1 VIRPI
6 LAFSVANR
14 YAVIL
19 VTLIATAFG
28 AWSLARLPIDAVPDV
43 TNNQVQVNAIAPAL
57 TPVEIEKQ
65 VTVLV
70 ERALAG
76 TPGLESLRSFSRN
89 GFAQLTAV
97 FSDKVDVYFARQQV
111 NERLG
116 EVRNTLPPGVEVRLG
131 PISTGLGEIYW
142 WAVEYQA
149 AGDGAPVRD
158 GLPGWQSDG
167 SYLTPEGERLRSDFE
182 RTVYLRTVQDWI
194 IRPQMKSVPGVA
206 GADAIGGFVKE
217 YQVKPDP
224 MKLVGYGL
232 GFADLT
238 RAIGANNVT
247 RGANYVERNG
257 EGYVVRAG
265 GLIENVDQI
274 RDVVVATR
282 AGIPILVRDVAEV
295 GIGRELRTGSAS
307 ENGREVVLGTA
318 LMLIGENSRTV
329 SAAADAKIKEIN
341 KLLPPGIQARTLLS
355 RTDLVDATI
364 RTVSRNLAEGALLVV
379 AVLFLALGNIRAAI
393 ITALVIPV
401 AMMLTATGMLAGRIS
416 ANLMSLGALDFGL
429 IVDGAVIIAENSL
442 RHLAERQHALG
453 RTLSLDE
460 RLETVRVSAEEMIK
474 PSVYGQAIIILVYVP
489 LLTFT
494 GMEGKTFAPM
504 ALTVLIALVA
514 AFVLSLTFVPA
525 MVATFITGRVGEGD
539 NLLIRGLKAAYR
551 PVLGGAVRTPLAF
564 IGGAVVVLGLAGAL
578 ATRLGQEFTP
588 TLDEKNIV
596 MEARRIPSTAI
607 SQSQAMQLGVED
619 AMSKFPEVAFVY
631 SRCGTPDIAADPMPP
646 NACDTYLILR
656 PQAEWPDPS
665 EAKESLIA
673 RMDAEAKL
681 IPGTLLGFS
690 QPIQMRFNEL
700 IAGVRDDLA
709 VKVFGEEFGPMVDG
723 ARKIAG
729 ILRSLE
735 GAADV
740 KVEEAV
746 GLPFLDQGRPA
757 RDRPARLEHG
767 GRAGRHR
774 HGGRRQG
781 RRAGVRGRPSL
792 RHRGPVGRRRP
803 GRRRGVEEPA
813 GAATALAGRAH
824 ADGHRGPGR
833 SRAGRRYER
842 AAAAARLVRL
852 GRGAEPGEPRERPPP
867 RRGHRERARARHR
880 LAGGRGAGAHR
891 RRGAAAARL
900 RGEVGRAV
908 REPDGRSP
916 ALGGGRA
923 GLLRADLPPAPRGAR
938 VRARRADRVQRRA
951 DGPDRRR
958 CGPVA
963 ARHALL
969 GLGRGRVHR
978 ALGRR
983 GPERLGAAEPH
994 PRARGGGDG
1003 DSGCRPRGRPDP
1015 AAAGGYDGLGRRP
1028 GLRADGFGDG
1038 HRCGGAAAAGDRRHR
1053 RLGQRDRPDAAGP
1066 SGALRPVR
1074 QGQGVPPVRST
1085 RPCRGVGRPTNTLAG
1100 RPRER
1105 SDRGVRIAAGQGSG
1119 QIGTSCVES
1128 AAVAVLQ
1135 TGQAFLRACPAQPRA
1150 RIGITEVATD
1160 RVRRRARGGT
1170 T

>member
-1 VIRPI
+1 MIRPI

-43 TNNQVQVNAIAPAL
+43 TNNQVQVNAVAPAL

-65 VTVLV
+65 VTVLL

-89 GFAQLTAV
+89 GFSQLTAV
-97 FSDKVDVYFARQQV
+97 FSDKVDVYFARAQV
-111 NERLG
+111 NERLV
-116 EVRNTLPPGVEVRLG
+116 EVRGTLPFGVEVKLG

-142 WAVEYQA
+142 WAVEYRPP
-149 AGDGAPVRD
+149 GEGAPVRD
-158 GLPGWQSDG
+158 GQAGWQSDG
-167 SYLTPEGERLRSDFE
+167 SYLTPEGERLKNDFE

-217 YQVKPDP
+217 YQVRPDP

-232 GFADLT
+232 SFADLA
-238 RAIGANNVT
+238 RAIEANNVT

-265 GLIENVDQI
+265 GLIENMDQI

-282 AGIPILVRDVAEV
+282 AGVPIKVSDLAEV

-307 ENGREVVLGTA
+307 ENGHEVVLGTA

-341 KLLPPGIQARTLLS
+341 RLLPPGIQARTLLS
-355 RTDLVDATI
+355 RTDLVDATV
-364 RTVSRNLAEGALLVV
+364 RTVARNLAEGALLVV
-379 AVLFLALGNIRAAI
+379 AVLFLALGNIRAAL

-401 AMMLTATGMLAGRIS
+401 TMAMTATGMLAGRIS

-453 RTLSLDE
+453 RTLRLDE

-494 GMEGKTFAPM
+494 GVEGKTFAPM
-504 ALTVLIALVA
+504 ALTVLIALAA

-525 MVATFITGRVGEGD
+525 MVATFVSGRVSEGD
-539 NLLIRGLKAAYR
+539 NALIRVLKAAYR
-551 PVLGGAVRTPLAF
+551 PVLGGAIRAPLVF
-564 IGGAVVVLGLAGAL
+564 IVGAVVILGLAGIL

-596 MEARRIPSTAI
+596 MEARRIPSTSI
-607 SQSQAMQLGVED
+607 TQSQAMQLGVEE
-619 AMSKFPEVAFVY
+619 AMSQFPEVAFVY

-646 NACDTYLILR
+646 NACDAYLILK
-656 PQAEWPDPS
+656 PQAAWPNP
-665 EAKESLIA
+665 EETKESLIG
-673 RMDAEAKL
+673 RMEAEAKL

-709 VKVFGEEFGPMVDG
+709 VKVFGEEFGPMVEG

-729 ILRSLE
+729 ILRGLE

-746 GLPFLDQGRPA
+746 GLPFLEIRIDRGEIARRGLSMADVQDVIGTAIGGKDAGLVFEGDRRFAIVVRLADDVRGDVEALKNLPVPLPPSQAAPA
-757 RDRPARLEHG
+757 RTSTGVPAAPGATGMSVPLRQLATFTFTEG
-767 GRAGRHR
+767 PNQVSREN
-774 HGGRRQG
+774 GRR
-781 RRAGVRGRPSL
+781 RVVVTANVRGRDIGSL
-792 RHRGPVGRRRP
+792 VAEAQERIAREVRL
-803 GRRRGVEEPA
+803 PA
-813 GAATALAGRAH
+813 G
-824 ADGHRGPGR
+824 
-833 SRAGRRYER
+833 YEVR
-842 AAAAARLVRL
+842 WGGQFENLTAARQRLMVVVPACFALIFILLLGALGSPRDALIVFSAVPMALTGGVAALWLRDMPFSVSAAVGFIALSGVAVLNGLVLLNHIRTL
-852 GRGAEPGEPRERPPP
+852 VAEGMPVPQ
-867 RRGHRERARARHR
+867 
-880 LAGGRGAGAHR
+880 
-891 RRGAAAARL
+891 
-900 RGEVGRAV
+900 AV
-908 REPDGRSP
+908 RE
-916 ALGGGRA
+916 
-923 GLLRADLPPAPRGAR
+923 GAITR
-938 VRARRADRVQRRA
+938 
-951 DGPDRRR
+951 
-958 CGPVA
+958 
-963 ARHALL
+963 
-969 GLGRGRVHR
+969 
-978 ALGRR
+978 
-983 GPERLGAAEPH
+983 
-994 PRARGGGDG
+994 
-1003 DSGCRPRGRPDP
+1003 
-1015 AAAGGYDGLGRRP
+1015 
-1028 GLRADGFGDG
+1028 
-1038 HRCGGAAAAGDRRHR
+1038 
-1053 RLGQRDRPDAAGP
+1053 
-1066 SGALRPVR
+1066 LRPVVMTALVAALGFVPMALATGTGAEVQRPLATVVIGGLVSATLLTLLVLPALYARFGRATVSAR
-1074 QGQGVPPVRST
+1074 QTPGEEHVRLQPV
-1085 RPCRGVGRPTNTLAG
+1085 
-1100 RPRER
+1100 
-1105 SDRGVRIAAGQGSG
+1105 D
-1119 QIGTSCVES
+1119 
-1128 AAVAVLQ
+1128 
-1135 TGQAFLRACPAQPRA
+1135 
-1150 RIGITEVATD
+1150 
-1160 RVRRRARGGT
+1160 
-1170 T
+1170 